1 MEGVSIFALIALI
14 QAIREKAHL
23 VVQVKVLDGP
33 WANLSMAKVQ
43 EMVLAVRTGAVADSR
58 DIRLRLFARSNP
70 EHSTE

>member
-1 MEGVSIFALIALI
+1 MEGVSIFALTALI
-14 QAIREKAHL
+14 QAIREKHL

-43 EMVLAVRTGAVADSR
+43 EMVLAVQTGAVADSR
-58 DIRLRLFARSNP
+58 DIRLRLFARTNP